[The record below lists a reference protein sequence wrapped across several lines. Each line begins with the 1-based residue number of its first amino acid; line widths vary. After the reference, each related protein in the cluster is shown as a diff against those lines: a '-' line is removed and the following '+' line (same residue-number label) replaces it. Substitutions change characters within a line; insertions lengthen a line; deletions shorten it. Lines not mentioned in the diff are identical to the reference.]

1 MFAYT
6 VRRVLGL
13 IPVLFGIS
21 FLVFLMLRL
30 VPGDPA
36 VIILGERATPQQ
48 LAVLRAQ
55 LGLDKAL
62 FLDFSGERGLFD
74 TQYVSFVTRLLRGDL
89 GSSIIRKTDVTT
101 ELRNRFP
108 ATIELALA
116 ALLIAVAVG
125 VSIGALAATRRASLV
140 DTGSMLLALGGVSIP
155 IFWLGLMMQYL
166 FAVNWRLLPI
176 SQRLDAT
183 LGRGFETLTGLYVL
197 DGLLRGRPD
206 ITGDALLHLLMPA
219 VALATVPMAIIVRMT
234 RAAMLEVLNQDYV
247 RTAWAKGLSERVV
260 VLRHALRNAM
270 LPVITVI
277 GLQLGLLLSGAILTE
292 TVFSWPGIGTWLLE
306 GVQGRDYPVVQGG
319 VMFVA
324 TIFVVVNL
332 AVDLA
337 YAYFDPRISYN

>member
-6 VRRVLGL
+6 VRRALGL
-13 IPVLFGIS
+13 VPVLFGIS

-74 TQYVSFVTRLLRGDL
+74 TQYVSFITRLLRGDL
-89 GSSIIRKTDVTT
+89 GRSIIRRTDVTT

-116 ALLIAVAVG
+116 ALLIAVVVG

-332 AVDLA
+332 VVDLA

>member
-6 VRRVLGL
+6 IRRVLGL

-36 VIILGERATPQQ
+36 VVILGERATPRQ
-48 LAVLRAQ
+48 LAELRAQ
-55 LGLDKAL
+55 LGLDKRL
-62 FLDFSGERGLFD
+62 FLDFSGERGVLD
-74 TQYVSFVTRLLRGDL
+74 TQYVNFVTRLLRGDL
-89 GSSIIRKTDVTT
+89 GSSVIRKTNVTA

-108 ATIELALA
+108 ATMELALA
-116 ALLIAVAVG
+116 ALLIAVVLGVG
-125 VSIGALAATRRASLV
+125 VGALAATRRASLI
-140 DTGSMLLALGGVSIP
+140 DTGSMVVALVGVSIP

-166 FAVNWRLLPI
+166 FAVNWRILPI
-176 SQRLDAT
+176 SQRLNAE
-183 LGRGFETLTGLYVL
+183 LGRGFEALTGLYVL

-206 ITGDALLHLLMPA
+206 ISGDAVLHLLMPA
-219 VALATVPMAIIVRMT
+219 VALSTVPMAIIVRMT

-247 RTAWAKGLSERVV
+247 RTAWAKGLSERMV

-306 GVQGRDYPVVQGG
+306 GVQARDYPVVQGG

-332 AVDLA
+332 FVDLA
-337 YAYFDPRISYN
+337 YAYFDPRISYS